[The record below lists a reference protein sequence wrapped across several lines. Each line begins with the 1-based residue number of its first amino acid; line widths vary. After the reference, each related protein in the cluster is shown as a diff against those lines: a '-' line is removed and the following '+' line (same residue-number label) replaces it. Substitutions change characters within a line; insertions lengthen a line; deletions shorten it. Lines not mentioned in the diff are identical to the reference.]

1 MPPSTTLVGAGRSPH
16 RAASRVLTLT
26 ERSLRLLRMPQPT
39 RRATQDVPRRQVK
52 AATNNPDLIQVRREA
67 LINAGL
73 KVFIEK
79 GFHGATVRDIG
90 RAARMTQGTIYNYV
104 GSKDDILYLVCDR
117 VVTEYQS
124 EAQEALKHSADPAR
138 RIASAVTAVCRVMYR
153 RRDEIKLIYQESH
166 ALESRSLRVLKARVE
181 RYIATFETILRDASR
196 ELGITLRH
204 PHFAANILTF
214 LPMIIVLR
222 RWSFG
227 RELDEDAVVAEL
239 AQFVVRGL
247 GFDLPRPS

>member
-1 MPPSTTLVGAGRSPH
+1 MRQTLRPSVPNI
-16 RAASRVLTLT
+16 
-26 ERSLRLLRMPQPT
+26 
-39 RRATQDVPRRQVK
+39 PRRLVK
-52 AATNNPDLIQVRREA
+52 AATGNVDLIEARREA

-73 KVFIEK
+73 MVFIEK

-104 GSKDDILYLVCDR
+104 RSKDDILYLVCDR

-124 EAQEALKHSADPAR
+124 ETREALKDSADPAA

-153 RRDEIKLIYQESH
+153 RRDEVKLIYQESH
-166 ALESRSLRVLKARVE
+166 ALEARSLRVIKARVE
-181 RYIATFETILRDASR
+181 TFIATFETILRDAAR
-196 ELGITLRH
+196 ELGVPIRH

-214 LPMIIVLR
+214 LPMMIVLR

-227 RELDEDAVVAEL
+227 RELDEEAVVAEL
-239 AQFVVRGL
+239 SQFVVRGL
-247 GFDLPRPS
+247 GFDAPVRP